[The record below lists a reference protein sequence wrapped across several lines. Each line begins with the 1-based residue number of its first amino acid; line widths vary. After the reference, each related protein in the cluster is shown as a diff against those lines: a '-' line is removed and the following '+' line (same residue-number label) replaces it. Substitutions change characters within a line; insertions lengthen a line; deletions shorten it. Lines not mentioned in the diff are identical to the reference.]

1 MTGAVQKTASG
12 EPDHTELLLR
22 ISRRSLLVVLALVLL
37 IAATLI
43 AHVLRPG
50 SLLAD
55 WASRMPW
62 LLPVA
67 IAAVFFIFN
76 VPFRRS
82 FRANDA
88 DVRAMLND
96 EFRQANLARAQRAA
110 LAVVLVAQIP
120 LAMFLSGLNTVAA
133 VTVMSVATIT
143 VAIATFIISF
153 LYFDRG

>member
-1 MTGAVQKTASG
+1 MTGAIQMTSSG
-12 EPDHTELLLR
+12 PTDRTELLLR
-22 ISRRSLLVVLALVLL
+22 ISRRSLLVVLAMIVL

-62 LLPVA
+62 LLPLA
-67 IAAVFFIFN
+67 IAALFLVFN
-76 VPFRRS
+76 APLRRS
-82 FRANDA
+82 FRPTDP
-88 DVRAMLND
+88 DVKAMLND
-96 EFRQANLARAQRAA
+96 EFRQANLARAQRVAFV
-110 LAVVLVAQIP
+110 VVLVAQIP
-120 LAMFLSGLNTVAA
+120 LATFVSGLNTVGA

-143 VAIATFIISF
+143 VAMAALIISF

>member
-1 MTGAVQKTASG
+1 MTSSG
-12 EPDHTELLLR
+12 EPDRTELLLR

-67 IAAVFFIFN
+67 IVAVFFIFTL
-76 VPFRRS
+76 PSARS

-88 DVRAMLND
+88 DVKAMLND

-110 LAVVLVAQIP
+110 LVAVLVAQIP
-120 LAMFLSGLNTVAA
+120 LALFLSGMNAVAT
-133 VTVMSVATIT
+133 TVMSVATIT
-143 VAIATFIISF
+143 VALATFIVSF

>member
-1 MTGAVQKTASG
+1 MTGAFQMTSSD
-12 EPDHTELLLR
+12 ESDRTELLLR
-22 ISRRSLLVVLALVLL
+22 ISRRSLVVVLVLVLL
-37 IAATLI
+37 IAATLT

-76 VPFRRS
+76 ARFRRP
-82 FRANDA
+82 FRANDR
-88 DVRAMLND
+88 DVKAMLND
-96 EFRQANLARAQRAA
+96 EFRQANLARAQRVA
-110 LAVVLVAQIP
+110 LVVVLVAQIP

-143 VAIATFIISF
+143 VAIATLITSF